1 MLGNPPQSFPPP
13 ILPPP
18 SFLHRPASVNN
29 GRIMHDFE
37 AFQGAVDRDPSY
49 ATSLSRCLCLSVLP
63 LSHAPP
69 CPSPFSHQ
77 WMRDFEAF
85 QAAVDRDPSYAAS
98 LSRSLCLALDEFY
111 SNLHAVGVSAVTGG
125 GINEFFTAVEVA
137 RKEYMEGYRVDLEKM
152 RAEKEKKEAERQSAE
167 MARFHADSVG
177 DKDAL
182 ARRTGK
188 MKLDDNGEGIEE
200 EEEDL
205 IEEEMEEDMEDED
218 DDL

>member
-18 SFLHRPASVNN
+18 SFLHRPAS
-29 GRIMHDFE
+29 
-37 AFQGAVDRDPSY
+37 
-49 ATSLSRCLCLSVLP
+49 
-63 LSHAPP
+63 
-69 CPSPFSHQ
+69 

-167 MARFHADSVG
+167 MARFHADSEEE
-177 DKDAL
+177 KDAL
-182 ARRTGK
+182 TRRTGK

-200 EEEDL
+200 EDEDL